1 MAVKGVPLDRF
12 SAEVNKILEEYGA
25 EIQRDVNRAAEDAAL
40 KGEQM
45 LRATSPVNQD
55 SGPKRKKGRYAKGW
69 KVKKEGSA
77 NNAIYIVHNATDY
90 QLTHLL
96 EYGHPLKKG
105 GRQYGYAKA
114 YPHIKAAEDFM
125 IDYFQTRVIEAISR

>member
-1 MAVKGVPLDRF
+1 MAGIPIDRF

-25 EIQRDVNRAAEDAAL
+25 EIQRDVNRAAEDASL
-40 KGEQM
+40 KGVQM
-45 LRATSPVNQD
+45 LKSTSPVNQD
-55 SGPKRKKGRYAKGW
+55 SGTKRKPGKYARGW
-69 KVKKEGSA
+69 KVKKEGST

-96 EYGHPLKKG
+96 EFGHPLKRG

-125 IDYFQTRVIEAISR
+125 IDYFQTHVIEAISR